1 MSLYT
6 QVLQTIIKEEEPI
19 STYKISKLLN
29 KPFNSVKY
37 NIKKL
42 ENIEAILESK
52 TVGKQYNKAIYY
64 IPNKMFI
71 EVMDTL
77 TNFIEPIIHSVN
89 MDEEKAKHN
98 LKLLLTLIIDG
109 INGKSNK

>member
-1 MSLYT
+1 MSLCT
-6 QVLQTIIKEEEPI
+6 QVLQTIIEEEEPLT
-19 STYKISKLLN
+19 TYKISKLLN

-42 ENIEAILESK
+42 EQSEAILESK
-52 TVGKQYNKAIYY
+52 MVDKQYSKAIYY
-64 IPNKMFI
+64 IPNKLFI
-71 EVMDTL
+71 EVMDGITK
-77 TNFIEPIIHSVN
+77 FIEPIIHSVN

-109 INGKSNK
+109 I